1 MWTKGSVIK
10 GTKGF
15 LIKSLKFALIKDPK
29 GSLIKDPKG
38 ALIKVPKGLHKI
50 SEPFILEFFEL
61 YRNLLMQYLMMY
73 FDSALLFCC
82 NLDDAIFLKPSH

>member
-15 LIKSLKFALIKDPK
+15 LIKSLKFA
-29 GSLIKDPKG
+29 LIKDPKG

>member
-29 GSLIKDPKG
+29 G

-50 SEPFILEFFEL
+50 SAPFILEFFEL

>member
-1 MWTKGSVIK
+1 MWTKGSAIK

-15 LIKSLKFALIKDPK
+15 LIKSLKFA
-29 GSLIKDPKG
+29 LIKDPKG

>member
-10 GTKGF
+10 DTKGF

-29 GSLIKDPKG
+29 G

-50 SEPFILEFFEL
+50 FEPFILEFFEL

-73 FDSALLFCC
+73 FDSVLISCC
-82 NLDDAIFLKPSH
+82 NLDNAIFLKPSH

>member
-29 GSLIKDPKG
+29 G
-38 ALIKVPKGLHKI
+38 ALIKVPKDLHKI